1 MHERGG
7 ACVTG
12 GVRDRRGACMPHTP
26 PPVNR
31 ITDRCKNITFA
42 QTTFAGGNNDIRI
55 PGVLC
60 HTCSISR
67 KKSENWC

>member
-1 MHERGG
+1 MVLFRGGVRDRG

-12 GVRDRRGACMPHTP
+12 GMHDRGACVTGGGACMRATHA

-42 QTTFAGGNNDIRI
+42 NYVCGQ
-55 PGVLC
+55 
-60 HTCSISR
+60 
-67 KKSENWC
+67 